1 MWLFDMRGSWDG
13 FHVRAFDLVIARE
26 IAALYERL
34 AEQLAPR
41 LPATGRILDVGC
53 GAGRPTAQ
61 LARRLPGARLTG
73 VDLSATQ
80 IALARRE
87 HAAVPNLEF
96 RTGDALALP
105 FPDRSFDAAVS
116 LASIKHWPDRARGV
130 RELARVV
137 RPGGLVFVLEADRE
151 CTRETAERF
160 VRRWRFVPRPAV
172 PLLAWYFLRVPAR
185 QGCSAA
191 ELRRLLEAA
200 GVGVAE
206 ATRDERDPAAYAW
219 GTVPEASTDAGG
231 SAR

>member
-13 FHVRAFDLVIARE
+13 FHARLFDLVVARE

-41 LPATGRILDVGC
+41 LPPAGRILDVGC

-61 LARRLPGARLTG
+61 LARRRPGARVTG
-73 VDLSATQ
+73 IDLSATQ

-105 FPDRSFDAAVS
+105 FPDGSFDAAVS
-116 LASIKHWPDRARGV
+116 LSSIKHWPDPARGV

-137 RPGGLVFVLEADRE
+137 RPGGIVFVLEADRE

-160 VRRWRFVPRPAV
+160 VRRWRFVPPPAV
-172 PLLAWYFLRVPAR
+172 PVLAWYFLRFPAR
-185 QGCSAA
+185 QGCTAA

-200 GVGVAE
+200 GVRGVE
-206 ATRDERDPAAYAW
+206 AVRDERDPAAYAW
-219 GTVPEASTDAGG
+219 GRAPETPPVAG
-231 SAR
+231 AEVM

>member
-1 MWLFDMRGSWDG
+1 MWLFEMRGPWDG
-13 FHVRAFDLVIARE
+13 FHVRLFDLVVARE

-34 AEQLAPR
+34 ADQLAPR

-61 LARRLPGARLTG
+61 LARRLPGARVTG

-87 HAAVPNLEF
+87 HAAVANLEF

-105 FPDRSFDAAVS
+105 FPARSFDAAVS

-151 CTRETAERF
+151 CTRGTAERF
-160 VRRWRFVPRPAV
+160 VGRWRFVPPPAV
-172 PLLAWYFLRVPAR
+172 PLLAWYFLRFPAR
-185 QGCSAA
+185 QGCSAE
-191 ELRRLLEAA
+191 ELRGLLERA
-200 GVGVAE
+200 GVRGVE
-206 ATRDERDPAAYAW
+206 AVRDERDPAAYSW
-219 GTVPEASTDAGG
+219 GAVAEPTGGAGG
-231 SAR
+231 SVM